1 MKDLAHQVWG
11 LNPEMRFLNHGSF
24 GAVPRQ
30 VQRAQAQIRARME
43 SQPIRYFVHE
53 VPAALK
59 DAAAQVAELVGSAPE
74 DLSFVDN
81 ASTGVN
87 VVLRSLQLE
96 EGDRL
101 VTLSHVYPAVRNA
114 MAAVAQSAGATVH
127 EVTLPCP
134 VTDQAWLQELDEAL
148 KGARFAVLDHVTS
161 ATGLVLPIAEM
172 IALAHRHG
180 VPVLV
185 DGAHAPGLL
194 PLNIGA
200 LGADY
205 YTGNLHK
212 WVCAPK
218 GSAFL
223 WAAPQWQASLRPP
236 IVGHAHGGAWQ
247 DLFHTLGTR
256 DYSNWLSLPAVL
268 AFWAENGGLQAARE
282 RNNALASKAR
292 TLLLSSLGCP
302 SAGPPEMQAAMVAF
316 LLPNR
321 LAPAD
326 ASGAWALKDRLWDA
340 HGIEIPITPHAGGLW
355 MRLSAQLYNEMDDY
369 RALLSALRAIQ
380 GE

>member
-1 MKDLAHQVWG
+1 MKDLASQVWG
-11 LNPEMRFLNHGSF
+11 LDSGMCFLNHGSF
-24 GAVPRQ
+24 GAVPRE
-30 VQRAQAQIRARME
+30 VLRAQGEIRDRME

-53 VPAALK
+53 VPQALR
-59 DAAAQVAELVGSAPE
+59 DAAAQVADLVGAEPG
-74 DLSFVDN
+74 DLCFVDN
-81 ASTGVN
+81 ATTGVN
-87 VVLRSLQLE
+87 AVLRSLSLA

-114 MAAVAQSAGATVH
+114 MRAVAESAGASVH

-134 VTDQAWLQELDEAL
+134 VRDSAWLQELDQAL
-148 KGARFAVLDHVTS
+148 NGARFAVLDHVTS

-172 IALAHRHG
+172 LELARKHG

-194 PLNIGA
+194 PLNIA
-200 LGADY
+200 SLGADY

-223 WAAPQWQASLRPP
+223 WAAPKWQSTLRPP
-236 IVGHAHGGAWQ
+236 IVGHAHGGPWQ
-247 DLFHTLGTR
+247 DQFHTLGTR

-268 AFWAENGGLQAARE
+268 AFWAQQGGLEAARAH
-282 RNNALASKAR
+282 NDSLASQAR
-292 TLLLSSLGCP
+292 TVVLSGLGA
-302 SAGPPEMQAAMVAF
+302 SAAGPPSMQAAMVAF
-316 LLPNR
+316 LLPDSFG
-321 LAPAD
+321 PATLK
-326 ASGAWALKDRLWDA
+326 GAWELKDRLWSE
-340 HGIEIPITPHAGGLW
+340 HRVEIPITPHDDGLW
-355 MRLSAQLYNEMDDY
+355 MRFSAQLYNTLDDY
-369 RALLSALRAIQ
+369 RALLSALQAIQ

>member
-1 MKDLAHQVWG
+1 MKALASQVWG

-30 VQRAQAQIRARME
+30 VQRAQDQIRARME

-53 VPAALK
+53 VPAALR
-59 DAAAQVAELVGSAPE
+59 DAAAQVAELVGAAPG

-87 VVLRSLQLE
+87 VVLRSLQLG

-134 VTDQAWLQELDEAL
+134 VTDGAWLEELDQAL

-172 IALAHRHG
+172 IAMAHKHG

-194 PLNIGA
+194 PLEVGA

-223 WAAPQWQASLRPP
+223 WAAPRWQDSLRPP
-236 IVGHAHGGAWQ
+236 IVGHAHGGPWQ
-247 DLFHTLGTR
+247 ELFHTLGTR
-256 DYSNWLSLPAVL
+256 DYSNWLSLPALL
-268 AFWAENGGLQAARE
+268 AFWEEHGGLQAARE
-282 RNNALASKAR
+282 HNDALASQAR
-292 TLLLSSLGCP
+292 TLLLTGLGCP
-302 SAGPPEMQAAMVAF
+302 SAGPAQMQAAMVAF
-316 LLPNR
+316 LLPKE

-326 ASGAWALKDRLWDA
+326 VPGAWALKDRLWEE
-340 HGIEIPITPHAGGLW
+340 HRIEIPITAHAGGLW
-355 MRLSAQLYNEMDDY
+355 MRLSAQRYNEMGDY